1 MTNFLAY
8 QSLPDVAWGTIFKI
22 HNFWYQIY
30 LLSRFI
36 DICFFTIKRKLKSW
50 RLKIIKSNSYPLM
63 NLSVPTKNSL
73 KDCYMSGVRQHRQSF
88 LTVQRGTTVYSGGR
102 VRFKCALFSR
112 TDQVHKNSFLVIFF
126 ISNPKWI
133 FDATKLESQRILF

>member
-1 MTNFLAY
+1 MINFLAY
-8 QSLPDVAWGTIFKI
+8 QFLPDVAWGRILKI
-22 HNFWYQIY
+22 YNFLHKIY
-30 LLSRFI
+30 LLFWFMNI
-36 DICFFTIKRKLKSW
+36 MFFSIKRKLKSW

-102 VRFKCALFSR
+102 VRFKCALFSS